1 MNTKTAPPAERP
13 QVPFAG
19 SAGEAPQLANTGDLR
34 PILVTGATGY
44 IGSRLI
50 PRLLLAGYRVR
61 AMARNPAKLQGRA
74 WAKAPGVEIVVA
86 DIFDPIS
93 LGEAARGCR
102 AAYYLVHSMDP
113 HSGDF
118 SAADRL
124 GAENMV
130 TAAAAAGLERIIYL
144 GGLGEPGDRLSRH
157 LVSRGEV
164 AEILCSGPVP
174 VTVLRAAMIIGSG
187 SASFEILRYL
197 VDRLPVIV
205 TPKWV
210 NTPCQP
216 IGVRNVLYYLVG
228 CLALA
233 ETAGQTYDIGAP
245 EVLSYRQLMTLYAE
259 EAGLPPRRVIPV
271 PVLTPRLSSYW
282 IHLVTP
288 LPAALARPLAEGLRN
303 PVICKD
309 TRLRELIPQEL
320 FDCRTAIRLALERLR
335 QQEVESSWMDAGALP
350 PAEWSLPDDPAWA
363 GGTLYEDGRVVELA
377 ASVEETWQ
385 AVLRIGGSTGW
396 YYADWLW
403 RLRGTMDRL
412 MGGVGLD
419 RGRRD
424 AGRLRIG
431 DALDFWRVV
440 QIEAPR
446 RLLLVAEMKVP
457 GAAVLEFSLQPTAKG
472 TELRQMARFL
482 PHGLLG
488 ILYWWG
494 VTPLHGLVFSGM
506 LRGIAKSLGKPILQG
521 PQKIPPV
528 SPTKRG

>member
-1 MNTKTAPPAERP
+1 MKKTSSPPQELTPVSFAGPAGERP
-13 QVPFAG
+13 QLPN
-19 SAGEAPQLANTGDLR
+19 SGDLR

-44 IGSRLI
+44 IGNRLI

-61 AMARNPAKLQGRA
+61 AMARNPAKLQGRS
-74 WAKAPGVEIVVA
+74 WAQAPGVEFVVA
-86 DIFDPIS
+86 DIFDLAS
-93 LGEAARGCR
+93 LRTAASGCR

-113 HSGDF
+113 QSGDF
-118 SAADRL
+118 STADRL

-130 TAAAAAGLERIIYL
+130 AAAAAAGLERIIYL
-144 GGLGEPGDRLSRH
+144 GGLGEPGDALSPH

-164 AEILCSGPVP
+164 AQILSSGPVP

-197 VDRLPVIV
+197 VDRLPVII

-210 NTPCQP
+210 DTPCQP

-228 CLALA
+228 CLALP
-233 ETAGQTYDIGAP
+233 ETAGETYDIGAP
-245 EVLSYRQLMTLYAE
+245 EILSYHQLMEMYAE
-259 EAGLPPRRVIPV
+259 EAGLPPRRIFRV

-309 TRLRELIPQEL
+309 TRIRELIPQEL
-320 FDCRTAIRLALERLR
+320 FDCRTAIRLALERMR

-350 PAEWSLPDDPAWA
+350 PAEWSLPDDPGWA

-377 ASVEETWQ
+377 ATVEETWK

-403 RLRGTMDRL
+403 RLRGKMDRL
-412 MGGVGLD
+412 MGGVGLE

-424 AGRLRIG
+424 ASRLQVG

-440 QIEAPR
+440 KIEAPR
-446 RLLLVAEMKVP
+446 KLLLVAEMKVP
-457 GAAVLEFSLQPTAKG
+457 GAAVLEFSLRPTANG

-506 LRGIAKSLGKPILQG
+506 LRGIAKSLGKPIVHG
-521 PQKIPPV
+521 PDKIPPQD
-528 SPTKRG
+528 SSAG